1 MSLVKAAEAYV
12 RAGCSVIPID
22 HRTKRPKGEWKEYQS
37 RRPEPRELKS
47 WFGASVKALAI
58 PCGRV
63 SGGLLVLD
71 FDVEGFYG
79 AWTEAAGELADGLP
93 VQRTGGGGYQVFLRC
108 PDPGRNAQLAWS
120 PKEDEIS
127 GREIAI
133 ETRAEGGYVVAP
145 PSLHP
150 SGGMYVWLNQDARDF
165 VIPEVSQARAD
176 ALLEAARKL
185 DKAPYTR
192 QELAAQEARARAAR
206 PRQRSGGDDVSVID
220 AYNARNGIEETLERY
235 GYTRRG
241 SRYVRPGGS
250 SPLTVVID
258 GKSFHHSSDD
268 PLKTGHL
275 VDPFEVFCYYE
286 HGGDPKAAVKAAAD
300 ALGLTQSGGRKKR
313 ASEDEKNAPPPAA
326 GEEKG
331 GAAEEGNGPERFNF
345 TDTGNALRLVKA
357 YGHLVRYNEEP
368 FGKWLWWNGRYW
380 EFDKTNRIYYYVD
393 RVVADLYREASE
405 VEETV
410 ARKAIAKQARALE
423 AMKNQNAMVAK
434 LRTLQELVVSADQL
448 DQQPFL
454 VPTLNWTLDL
464 SSGDVVAR
472 PHAQE
477 DYLTRTFDVEYDPSA
492 TCPHWMEFLGDIFAG
507 EDAIMQAVQR
517 MVGYTLTGDTSE
529 QCLFFAY
536 GTGKNGKSVFFNAL
550 EMLFGEYYGRAPS
563 EMIMMQKYSAIPSDV
578 AQLKGQRM
586 VVASEIGENRR
597 LDEERIKDLT
607 GGDTITARH
616 MHQDWFKFRCTHKL
630 WIFGNHKPVLTG
642 VDLGIRRRFKIIPFE
657 VTIAEEKRRP
667 MRDLMDTFR
676 GELPGILNWA
686 LEGYVRYREAGLL
699 ETEKMT
705 TALSSYFSDMDIVGQ
720 FLKECCEEI
729 PSQVTLVKKIWE
741 PYKGWCDDI
750 GERAQAGRRFN
761 QSLRERGYDVR
772 PGTGNK
778 LYVYGLT
785 LKMPES

>member
-1 MSLVKAAEAYV
+1 MSLLRAAEAYV

-79 AWTEAAGELADGLP
+79 EWAAAAGDLADGLP

-120 PKEDEIS
+120 PKEEEIS

-150 SGGMYVWLNQDARDF
+150 SGGTYVWLNQDARDF
-165 VIPEVSQARAD
+165 AIPEISQARAD
-176 ALLEAARKL
+176 ALLDAARKL
-185 DKAPYTR
+185 DKAPFTR
-192 QELAAQEARARAAR
+192 QELAAQEERARTAR
-206 PRQRSGGDDVSVID
+206 PRQRSGGDDISVID
-220 AYNARNGIEETLERY
+220 AFNARNGIEETLERY

-241 SRYVRPGGS
+241 FRYVRPGGKN
-250 SPLTVVID
+250 PLTVVID

-275 VDPFEVFCYYE
+275 VDPFDVFSCYE
-286 HGGDPKAAVKAAAD
+286 HGGDYKAAVKAAAD
-300 ALGLTQSGGRKKR
+300 ILGLTQSGGHKKK
-313 ASEDEKNAPPPAA
+313 AVNDEKNAPPPAD

-331 GAAEEGNGPERFNF
+331 GAANVDDPKRYNF
-345 TDTGNALRLVKA
+345 TDTGNARRLYDT

-368 FGKWLWWNGRYW
+368 FGSWLWWNGRYW
-380 EFDKTNRIYYYVD
+380 QFDATNRIYYYVD
-393 RVVADLYREASE
+393 RVVADIYREASE
-405 VEETV
+405 NEDT
-410 ARKAIAKQARALE
+410 AYRKALGKQARTLE
-423 AMKNQNAMVAK
+423 SMKAQNAMVAK
-434 LRTLQELVVSADQL
+434 LRTLQELAVSSDQL

-454 VPTLNWTLDL
+454 LNTLNWTLDL
-464 SSGDVVAR
+464 SSGEVVAR

-477 DYLTRTFDVEYDPSA
+477 DYLTKTLDVEYNPA
-492 TCPHWMEFLGDIFAG
+492 AKCPKWDAFLDDIFG
-507 EDAIMQAVQR
+507 GDPEIKQAVQR

-536 GTGKNGKSVFFNAL
+536 GTGKNGKSVFFNTL

-563 EMIMMQKYSAIPSDV
+563 EMIMQAKYSQIPSDV

-586 VVASEIGENRR
+586 VVTSEIGENRR

-607 GGDTITARH
+607 GGDTITARK

-642 VDLGIRRRFKIIPFE
+642 VDLGIRRRFRIIPFE
-657 VTIAEEKRRP
+657 VTIPEQKRRP
-667 MRDLMDTFR
+667 MRDLMDDFR
-676 GELPGILNWA
+676 GELSGILNWA
-686 LEGYVRYREAGLL
+686 LEGYVRYREAGLMD
-699 ETEKMT
+699 TEKMT
-705 TALSSYFSDMDIVGQ
+705 AALTDYFNSMDIVGM
-720 FLKECCEEI
+720 FIEECCDRV
-729 PSQVTLVKKIWE
+729 PSISTRVKVIWE
-741 PYKGWCDDI
+741 HYKGWCDGM

-761 QSLRERGYDVR
+761 MSLRERGFDVR
-772 PGTGNK
+772 TGAENK
-778 LYVYGLT
+778 TYVYGLT
-785 LKMPES
+785 LKS